1 MRLPGILSRSLA
13 VGALAALLPACSST
27 PTYNPT
33 VFPFEIDQARVDQDD
48 IKTVVIAH
56 VNLGLPS
63 RNYLEKEAP
72 RIDAAVSAYLK
83 ENGFKV
89 LPQRE
94 FEQRWNT
101 AVRAYGDP
109 VDPTSGK
116 VNMKTFSQIMINVRD
131 EMRGTGLDAFVFTDL
146 VELQTAFSGGLQHV
160 ARWDGVTRKPSLQG
174 PGDGVS
180 TDFDWAMLVD
190 VASLQVSIYDME
202 LQRVF
207 ASRGGIDATQ
217 AIDSRSSKGR
227 YIRRREIL
235 ENETFIREGIELAFY
250 PFINTEN
257 WPGKP

>member
-1 MRLPGILSRSLA
+1 MRLLGNLSRYLA
-13 VGALAALLPACSST
+13 VGALATLLLACSST

-94 FEQRWNT
+94 FEQRWNA

-116 VNMKTFSQIMINVRD
+116 VNMKTFSQIMTNIRD
-131 EMRGTGLDAFVFTDL
+131 EMRATGLNAFVFTDL
-146 VELQTAFSGGLQHV
+146 VELQTAS
-160 ARWDGVTRKPSLQG
+160 A
-174 PGDGVS
+174 
-180 TDFDWAMLVD
+180 A
-190 VASLQVSIYDME
+190 AC
-202 LQRVF
+202 
-207 ASRGGIDATQ
+207 
-217 AIDSRSSKGR
+217 
-227 YIRRREIL
+227 
-235 ENETFIREGIELAFY
+235 
-250 PFINTEN
+250 NT
-257 WPGKP
+257 WPAGTG